1 MTININIGQPDKLAN
16 NVLVRYSAF
25 VTCDYDS
32 GVVSYLKALPTR
44 VYHPTRK
51 AWEMPFTAVSD
62 MANKFTEH
70 EFIIEGIY
78 HEECAEILAEIPDG
92 FKFKTNPYGYQT
104 DGVRYALTK
113 NKFLLGDQM
122 GLGKSKQIIDWA
134 CCLKQEGKIKR
145 ALIICGV
152 NSLKYNWK
160 NEIATHST
168 ESAWVIGT
176 RYRKNGN
183 PYEGSRKDKLADLD
197 NLPEASF
204 LITNIET
211 LRSGAY
217 KEGNRHR
224 YPFADKI
231 NELVKAG
238 EISLIALDEAHT
250 CFEYSTKISTDKGL
264 LAIGDIVENNI
275 NCNVLCYNEQSAQ
288 IEKKPVVSWFKNHT
302 QDKNFVELTFDSGE
316 TITCTDDHEFFTKNR
331 GWVMAK
337 NLTEKDDLVSSN
349 YLSHMMRLVKRV
361 KVDNMPIAY
370 DIEVKDNH
378 NYFANGVLVHNCKNP
393 SSQQG
398 RAMLKTS
405 APYMVAMTGTPIM
418 NKPLDLFVPLSWL
431 GYDNHTYYAF
441 KNHYCNMGGYGGQE
455 VVGYKN
461 LHEIREL
468 LDVMMLRR
476 LKDDV
481 LDLPEKI
488 HTDDIVDMTPKQ
500 AVIYK
505 EVLNQV
511 KSDLHKI
518 SFSDNPLA
526 MLIKLRQATGYT
538 GIISDKIAESA
549 KLDRLEEIVAELAE
563 NGQKCI
569 VFSNW
574 EMITSV
580 VVDRLKKYS
589 PAYITGKV
597 KSDDR
602 MKEVNRFQND
612 DNCKVIIGTMGAM
625 GTGLTLTAAQT
636 VIFLDEPWT
645 QAVKSQCEDRCHRIG
660 TKGSV
665 QVITLMCR
673 NTIDHRINDIVY
685 KKGVLSDMLI
695 DGKGGKLD
703 MKILNE
709 LLS

>member
-1 MTININIGQPDKLAN
+1 MTININIGQPDNLAN
-16 NVLVRYSAF
+16 NVLVKYSAF

-32 GVVSYLKALPTR
+32 DVVSYLKALPTR
-44 VYHPTRK
+44 IYHPERK

-62 MANKFTEH
+62 MANKFTDH

-78 HEECAEILAEIPDG
+78 HEDCAEILAEIPDG
-92 FKFKTNPYGYQT
+92 FEFKTNPYGYQT

-176 RYRKNGN
+176 RFRKNGN
-183 PYEGSRKDKLADLD
+183 AYEGSSKDKLADLD

-238 EISLIALDEAHT
+238 EISLIAFDEAHT
-250 CFEYSTKISTDKGL
+250 
-264 LAIGDIVENNI
+264 A
-275 NCNVLCYNEQSAQ
+275 
-288 IEKKPVVSWFKNHT
+288 
-302 QDKNFVELTFDSGE
+302 
-316 TITCTDDHEFFTKNR
+316 
-331 GWVMAK
+331 
-337 NLTEKDDLVSSN
+337 
-349 YLSHMMRLVKRV
+349 
-361 KVDNMPIAY
+361 
-370 DIEVKDNH
+370 
-378 NYFANGVLVHNCKNP
+378 KNP

-468 LDVMMLRR
+468 LDLMMLRR

-505 EVLNQV
+505 EILNQV

-538 GIISDKIAESA
+538 GILSDKIAESA

-665 QVITLMCR
+665 QVITIMCR

>member
-1 MTININIGQPDKLAN
+1 MTINIQIGVPDKLAT
-16 NVLVRYSAF
+16 NVLVKNSAF
-25 VTCDYDS
+25 IACDYDS
-32 GVVSYLKALPTR
+32 EVVSYLKGLSTR
-44 VYHPTRK
+44 VYHPDTK
-51 AWEMPFTAVSD
+51 AWETPIAAVS
-62 MANKFTEH
+62 AFVNKFTQH

-78 HEECAEILAEIPDG
+78 SDNTSSEELVEIPADYA
-92 FKFKTNPYGYQT
+92 FKTSPYGYQR
-104 DGVRYALTK
+104 DGVAYALTK

-134 CCLKQEGKIKR
+134 CCLKKQGKLKR

-160 NEIATHST
+160 NEVATHSN
-168 ESAWVIGT
+168 ESAWIIGT

-183 PYEGSRKDKLADLD
+183 AYEGSSKDKLADLD
-197 NLPEASF
+197 NLPESTF

-211 LRSGAY
+211 MRSGAY

-231 NELVKAG
+231 NELVKRG
-238 EISLIALDEAHT
+238 EISLIAIDEAH
-250 CFEYSTKISTDKGL
+250 
-264 LAIGDIVENNI
+264 V
-275 NCNVLCYNEQSAQ
+275 
-288 IEKKPVVSWFKNHT
+288 
-302 QDKNFVELTFDSGE
+302 
-316 TITCTDDHEFFTKNR
+316 
-331 GWVMAK
+331 
-337 NLTEKDDLVSSN
+337 
-349 YLSHMMRLVKRV
+349 
-361 KVDNMPIAY
+361 
-370 DIEVKDNH
+370 
-378 NYFANGVLVHNCKNP
+378 CKNP

-398 RAMLKTS
+398 RATLKTS

-418 NKPLDLFVPLSWL
+418 NKPLDLYVPLKWL
-431 GYDNHTYYAF
+431 GYDDHSYFAF
-441 KNHYCNMGGYGGQE
+441 KQHYCTLGGYGGAE

-461 LHEIREL
+461 LHEIREI
-468 LDVMMLRR
+468 LDQMMLRR

-488 HTDDIVDMTPKQ
+488 HKDEIVEMTPKQ
-500 AVIYK
+500 GIIYK

-511 KSDLHKI
+511 RSDLHKI

-538 GIISDKIAESA
+538 GILSDTVAESA
-549 KLDRLEEIVAELAE
+549 KLDRLEEIVEELAA
-563 NGQKCI
+563 NGEKCVI
-569 VFSNW
+569 FSNW

-580 VVDRLKKYS
+580 VVERLKKYN

-597 KSDDR
+597 KTDDR
-602 MKEVNRFQND
+602 MNEVNRFQTD

-625 GTGLTLTAAQT
+625 GTGLTLTASQT

-665 QVITLMCR
+665 QVITLACE
-673 NTIDHRINDIVY
+673 NTIDQKIHEIVY
-685 KKGVLSDMLI
+685 KKGLLSDMLI
-695 DGKGGKLD
+695 DGKGGKID
-703 MKILNE
+703 MKIINE